1 MKMTADCITVPIE
14 EGSQEVSAKAY
25 LGRQDISEILVPR
38 QVTKIGNWAFSH
50 MKNLKVIWIP
60 AQSIEFGRDVFD
72 ECIRLEEV
80 RLYGEGMSVAN
91 ANATHLLADALVY
104 LKGESLCTP
113 DCGTAEWMERYDA
126 LLADYLHADE
136 DADFDFMWFGGEE
149 DYDDTD
155 TNVAKYR
162 KEKRMIKAELIYN
175 RLLEPDHLATKVR
188 ETLYECLRQMVPESS
203 LAISKKSVDICNES
217 LELICQ
223 KYSQDV
229 RYIKIFTDAGCMT
242 EKNADYIM
250 EHAKSLGTELKAW
263 LLGYRERELA
273 KRDVDEEFAL

>member
-25 LGRQDISEILVPR
+25 LGRQDIREILVPV
-38 QVTKIGNWAFSH
+38 QVTQIGNWAFSH

-80 RLYGEGMSVAN
+80 RLYGEDMSVTN

-126 LLADYLHADE
+126 LLVDYLHADE

-175 RLLEPDHLATKVR
+175 RLLESDHLATNVR
-188 ETLYECLRQMVPESS
+188 EVLYACLKQMIPESKD
-203 LAISKKSVDICNES
+203 AIPKGTVDISNES

-242 EKNADYIM
+242 EQNADYII
-250 EHAKSLGTELKAW
+250 ELAKSLGTELKAW